1 MRCVDVWTSLGAK
14 MCVFQKV
21 APELRKGEKRGRII
35 RTRDYFM
42 LNRDN
47 LIFTCIL
54 FMTSKLRHLCTF

>member
-14 MCVFQKV
+14 MCVFQKMS
-21 APELRKGEKRGRII
+21 PELRKGEKTGIII
-35 RTRDYFM
+35 RTRDYLM

-54 FMTSKLRHLCTF
+54 FMTSRHLFTF

>member
-21 APELRKGEKRGRII
+21 SPELRKGEKRGRII

-42 LNRDN
+42 LNRYI
-47 LIFTCIL
+47 LMLTWIL
-54 FMTSKLRHLCTF
+54 FMTSRHVCTL

>member
-47 LIFTCIL
+47 LIFTCKLIII
-54 FMTSKLRHLCTF
+54 MTSRHLCTF